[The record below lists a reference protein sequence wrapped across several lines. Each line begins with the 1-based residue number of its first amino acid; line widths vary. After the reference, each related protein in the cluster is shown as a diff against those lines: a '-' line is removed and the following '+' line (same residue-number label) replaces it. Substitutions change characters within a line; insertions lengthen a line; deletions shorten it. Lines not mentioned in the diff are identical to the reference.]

1 MTILNLLKGI
11 VYVAAGRFKI
21 NISVKFEPKNLAGSE
36 KSFIEGFF
44 VTFNL
49 V

>member
-1 MTILNLLKGI
+1 MTILNILKGI
-11 VYVAAGRFKI
+11 VYVAAGRFK
-21 NISVKFEPKNLAGSE
+21 NLGKFKPKNLAGSE